1 VGIDIT
7 DSTSKQ
13 VLGFDQGHHLGLCSD
28 FCLWEVAQETED
40 FAATRESAERELS
53 DHPWVSQHLG
63 FLEEHAELRIS
74 DPEVVDPH
82 RGVDEA
88 HAEVVRRL
96 GIALKAGS
104 LPASRAR
111 R

>member
-7 DSTSKQ
+7 DSESKQ
-13 VLGFDQGHHLGLCSD
+13 ALGFDQGHHLSLSGD
-28 FCLWEVAQETED
+28 FCLWEVAQKNED
-40 FAATRESAERELS
+40 FAATRELAERELA
-53 DHPWVSQHLG
+53 DHPWLSQHLG
-63 FLEEHAELRIS
+63 FLEEHGELRIS
-74 DPEVVDPH
+74 APEVVDPD
-82 RGVDEA
+82 RGVDQD
-88 HAEVVRRL
+88 HADVVRRL

>member
-7 DSTSKQ
+7 DSAPKQ
-13 VLGFDQGHHLGLCSD
+13 VLGFDQGHHLGLCGDS
-28 FCLWEVAQETED
+28 CLWEVAQKAED
-40 FAATRESAERELS
+40 FAATRELAERELA

-63 FLEEHAELRIS
+63 FLEEHGELRIS
-74 DPEVVDPH
+74 DPEVVDPD
-82 RGVDEA
+82 RGVNEDHEDF
-88 HAEVVRRL
+88 VRRL